1 MAEKYWVYGTPRRT
15 AVGQGMELSRTST
28 TRRFLL
34 WERLESKLK
43 ITLVHQRKSSTGE
56 WKNEPSPPMTTLKA
70 GEAKKFI
77 LDFEET
83 QKLSDHL
90 QNLYAIVEQVRVK
103 SGASHLVVAPD
114 SEVIVTNR
122 NRATIIKSLL
132 AKGYSDDLWRAL
144 VQTDPD
150 LATRLSFARIHGE
163 RLRALQE
170 FERNLKL
177 NQSETWWQNFFNG
190 NDWIFGY
197 GLNYKILESVQTQ
210 PSYGGA
216 NFTGRG
222 MQRGDYLRRTEA
234 LIKFTVLLEIK
245 KPNTE
250 LFGPTQY
257 RNGAWELNKQLTGGV
272 SQVQVN
278 CSKWEK
284 EGSQTEDNREA
295 LLKEQIFTVQPKGIL
310 VIGHTNQL
318 SEISK
323 RNSFE
328 LFRRNTV
335 NPEIMTFDELFERAK
350 FIVER
355 TATRNEAEEETPM
368 DSELSDDDI
377 PF

>member
-222 MQRGDYLRRTEA
+222 M
-234 LIKFTVLLEIK
+234 
-245 KPNTE
+245 
-250 LFGPTQY
+250 
-257 RNGAWELNKQLTGGV
+257 
-272 SQVQVN
+272 
-278 CSKWEK
+278 
-284 EGSQTEDNREA
+284 
-295 LLKEQIFTVQPKGIL
+295 
-310 VIGHTNQL
+310 
-318 SEISK
+318 
-323 RNSFE
+323 
-328 LFRRNTV
+328 
-335 NPEIMTFDELFERAK
+335 
-350 FIVER
+350 
-355 TATRNEAEEETPM
+355 
-368 DSELSDDDI
+368 
-377 PF
+377 

>member
-1 MAEKYWVYGTPRRT
+1 M
-15 AVGQGMELSRTST
+15 
-28 TRRFLL
+28 
-34 WERLESKLK
+34 
-43 ITLVHQRKSSTGE
+43 
-56 WKNEPSPPMTTLKA
+56 
-70 GEAKKFI
+70 
-77 LDFEET
+77 
-83 QKLSDHL
+83 
-90 QNLYAIVEQVRVK
+90 
-103 SGASHLVVAPD
+103 
-114 SEVIVTNR
+114 
-122 NRATIIKSLL
+122 
-132 AKGYSDDLWRAL
+132 
-144 VQTDPD
+144 
-150 LATRLSFARIHGE
+150 
-163 RLRALQE
+163 
-170 FERNLKL
+170 
-177 NQSETWWQNFFNG
+177 
-190 NDWIFGY
+190 
-197 GLNYKILESVQTQ
+197 
-210 PSYGGA
+210 
-216 NFTGRG
+216 
-222 MQRGDYLRRTEA
+222 
-234 LIKFTVLLEIK
+234 EIK